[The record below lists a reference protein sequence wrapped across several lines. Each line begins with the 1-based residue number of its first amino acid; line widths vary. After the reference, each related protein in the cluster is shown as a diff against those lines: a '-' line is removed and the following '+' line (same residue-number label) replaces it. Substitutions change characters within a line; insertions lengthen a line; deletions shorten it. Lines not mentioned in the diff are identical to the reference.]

1 MKSGKLLLLIA
12 GLGIVIV
19 LAALLIKLIGGV
31 VSLVSG
37 AFNALLGLFVIL
49 ALALIVIWM
58 FRYASKHK

>member
-19 LAALLIKLIGGV
+19 LAVLLIKLIGGV

-49 ALALIVIWM
+49 ALVLIVIWM